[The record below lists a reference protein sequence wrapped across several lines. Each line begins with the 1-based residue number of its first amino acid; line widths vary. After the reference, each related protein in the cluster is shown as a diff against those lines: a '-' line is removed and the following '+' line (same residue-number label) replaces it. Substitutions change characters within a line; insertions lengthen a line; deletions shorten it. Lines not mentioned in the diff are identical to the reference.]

1 MQARFQRNTSITI
14 ILMLSKLLWTFPVE
28 PVIQLV
34 TLHGIKF
41 IVVGPCRSLRNDWL
55 LLASV
60 IIIVGAELAVSF
72 PA

>member
-1 MQARFQRNTSITI
+1 MDISGGTRYSARYITWDKI
-14 ILMLSKLLWTFPVE
+14 HRGWAS
-28 PVIQLV
+28 
-34 TLHGIKF
+34 
-41 IVVGPCRSLRNDWL
+41 RSLRNDWL